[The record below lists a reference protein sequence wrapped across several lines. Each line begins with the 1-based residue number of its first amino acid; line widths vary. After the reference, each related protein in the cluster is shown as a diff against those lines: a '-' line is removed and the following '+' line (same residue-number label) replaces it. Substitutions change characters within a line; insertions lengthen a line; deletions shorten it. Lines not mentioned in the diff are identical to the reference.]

1 MLRGLV
7 TVALL
12 VIPAQSRAQ
21 TRPEG
26 NMDAVFGP
34 AMVVNE

>member
-1 MLRGLV
+1 MLRCLV

-12 VIPAQSRAQ
+12 AIPAQAGAQ